1 MRNPLGRRRP
11 AAAPLPARARGATL
25 LPVRERGAALLPV
38 RLRRPAAVLL
48 PLGVALAVTA
58 VACGGGSAKVTATTA
73 PPTTAAAASTPQG
86 GGGRGLGTQLAAFR
100 SCMASHGEPLP
111 TFAPRPST
119 TVVNGAPASPPDS
132 GGPRGG
138 GFGFFGG
145 GGGGNGLGFVLRG
158 LDQNDPKVMAAYNA
172 CKSQIPASLIQNQQ
186 QRQQQLNAFISCMAD
201 HGVTITT
208 GAPAAGTTRTTL
220 DQNSTA
226 YQTCKVL
233 LPNGGAFGPRGTT
246 TTTAA

>member
-11 AAAPLPARARGATL
+11 AAAPLPARARGA
-25 LPVRERGAALLPV
+25 ALHPV

-48 PLGVALAVTA
+48 PLCVALVVTA
-58 VACGGGSAKVTATTA
+58 AACGGGSAKVASTTA

-86 GGGRGLGTQLAAFR
+86 GGGRGLGTQLTAFR

-138 GFGFFGG
+138 GFFGG

-172 CKSQIPASLIQNQQ
+172 CKSQIPASLIQGQQ

-208 GAPAAGTTRTTL
+208 GPPAAGTTRTTL

-226 YQTCKVL
+226 YETCKVL